1 MPHKHRKHGGGQKLR
16 PEEKSFT
23 TSVCMRQE
31 ERRMLE
37 ELVEKDV
44 RERSYS
50 QFIRDLIRESYE
62 AYTRK
67 INVRPFADE

>member
-1 MPHKHRKHGGGQKLR
+1 
-16 PEEKSFT
+16 
-23 TSVCMRQE
+23 MRQE